1 MKHIDTKYYTYTV
14 KVRIRHGMINDTQLN
29 WKTEAMIIHSIECR
43 IVLTI
48 IITLNIRSLNI
59 HNVTKLSILLIQTN
73 ENVNDIVDFD

>member
-1 MKHIDTKYYTYTV
+1 
-14 KVRIRHGMINDTQLN
+14 MINDTQLN
-29 WKTEAMIIHSIECR
+29 WKTEAMIIHRIECR

-48 IITLNIRSLNI
+48 IKTLNIRSLNI